1 MLRRLILLTRVR
13 MRFMD
18 TRKEVLFVLIEEY
31 ADWEF
36 ALLAPGLRRG
46 FGIWEPQYDV
56 RTVAADAGP
65 VMSIGGVRCLPD
77 YTFETIPDDYAALV
91 LVGGMNWWGEEARR
105 VVRLVEQALAR
116 QIVVGAI
123 CDASAFLGAH
133 GFLNDVDHTSNG
145 LAYLQN
151 RAGSAYSGAARY
163 RNVPSV
169 RDGNLVTANGVGFV
183 DFTCNMLAA
192 LNATQ
197 AGEIEAMRAAFT
209 SGMFTE
215 G

>member
-1 MLRRLILLTRVR
+1 MV
-13 MRFMD
+13 
-18 TRKEVLFVLIEEY
+18 
-31 ADWEF
+31 
-36 ALLAPGLRRG
+36 P
-46 FGIWEPQYDV
+46 
-56 RTVAADAGP
+56 
-65 VMSIGGVRCLPD
+65 
-77 YTFETIPDDYAALV
+77 
-91 LVGGMNWWGEEARR
+91 
-105 VVRLVEQALAR
+105 LVEQALAR

-151 RAGSAYSGAARY
+151 RAGSAYGGAARY

>member
-65 VMSIGGVRCLPD
+65 VMSIGVACRI
-77 YTFETIPDDYAALV
+77 IPSRRYP
-91 LVGGMNWWGEEARR
+91 MITPRWCWWA
-105 VVRLVEQALAR
+105 V
-116 QIVVGAI
+116 
-123 CDASAFLGAH
+123 
-133 GFLNDVDHTSNG
+133 
-145 LAYLQN
+145 
-151 RAGSAYSGAARY
+151 
-163 RNVPSV
+163 
-169 RDGNLVTANGVGFV
+169 
-183 DFTCNMLAA
+183 
-192 LNATQ
+192 
-197 AGEIEAMRAAFT
+197 
-209 SGMFTE
+209 
-215 G
+215 

>member
-1 MLRRLILLTRVR
+1 MNTC
-13 MRFMD
+13 
-18 TRKEVLFVLIEEY
+18 KEVLFVLIPEY

-46 FGIWEPQYDV
+46 FGIWEPKYEV
-56 RTVAADAGP
+56 RTVAADEGP

-77 YTFETIPDDYAALV
+77 YTFQTLPNDYAALV
-91 LVGGMNWWGEEARR
+91 LVGGMNWWGDQAQQ
-105 VVRLVEQALAR
+105 VVPLVQQALMR
-116 QIVVGAI
+116 QIVIGAI
-123 CDASAFLGAH
+123 CDASAFLGAN

-151 RAGSAYSGAARY
+151 RAGSAYSGAERY

-169 RDGNLVTANGVGFV
+169 RDGNLVTANGTGFL

-192 LNATQ
+192 LNAAQ
-197 AGEIEAMRAAFT
+197 EKEIEVMKAAFT
-209 SGMFTE
+209 SGMFPE
-215 G
+215 V

>member
-1 MLRRLILLTRVR
+1 
-13 MRFMD
+13 MD

-77 YTFETIPDDYAALV
+77 YTFETILDDYAALV

-105 VVRLVEQALAR
+105 VVPLVEQAQAR

-163 RNVPSV
+163 RSVPSV

>member
-1 MLRRLILLTRVR
+1 MS
-13 MRFMD
+13 MD
-18 TRKEVLFVLIEEY
+18 TRKEVLFVLIQEY

-46 FGIWEPQYDV
+46 FGVWEPRYEV
-56 RTVAADAGP
+56 RTVAADEGP
-65 VMSIGGVRCLPD
+65 VRSIGGVRCLPD

-105 VVRLVEQALAR
+105 VVPLVEQAQAR

-145 LAYLQN
+145 LTYLQS

-163 RNVPSV
+163 RNEPSV

-183 DFTCNMLAA
+183 DFTCNMLSALKAA
-192 LNATQ
+192 RQ
-197 AGEIEAMRAAFT
+197 QEIEAMRETFR
-209 SGMFTE
+209 SGMFTV

>member
-1 MLRRLILLTRVR
+1 
-13 MRFMD
+13 MD
-18 TRKEVLFVLIEEY
+18 TNNEILFVLIPEY

-46 FGIWEPQYDV
+46 FGIWEPQYEV
-56 RTVAADAGP
+56 RTVATDDGP

-77 YTFETIPDDYAALV
+77 YTFQTLPDDYAALV
-91 LVGGMNWWGEEARR
+91 LVGGANWWGEEAKR
-105 VVRLVEQALAR
+105 VVPLVKRAMAR

-123 CDASAFLGAH
+123 CDASAFLGAN
-133 GFLNDVDHTSNG
+133 GFLNDADHTSNG

-151 RAGSAYSGAARY
+151 KAGAAYNGASRY

-169 RDGNLVTANGVGFV
+169 RDGNLVTANGVGFL

-192 LNATQ
+192 LNAAQ
-197 AGEIEAMRAAFT
+197 EKEIEAMKAAFT
-209 SGMFTE
+209 SGMFPE
-215 G
+215 A

>member
-105 VVRLVEQALAR
+105 VVPLVEQALAR

-123 CDASAFLGAH
+123 CAASAFLGAH

>member
-1 MLRRLILLTRVR
+1 
-13 MRFMD
+13 MD

-105 VVRLVEQALAR
+105 VVPLVEQAQAR

-151 RAGSAYSGAARY
+151 RAGPAYSGAARY
-163 RNVPSV
+163 RSVLSV

-183 DFTCNMLAA
+183 DFTCNILAA

>member
-1 MLRRLILLTRVR
+1 
-13 MRFMD
+13 MD

-105 VVRLVEQALAR
+105 VVPLVEQAQAR

-145 LAYLQN
+145 LQN

-163 RNVPSV
+163 RSVPSV

>member
-1 MLRRLILLTRVR
+1 
-13 MRFMD
+13 MD

-65 VMSIGGVRCLPD
+65 VMSSGGVRCLPD

-105 VVRLVEQALAR
+105 VVPLVEQALAR

>member
-1 MLRRLILLTRVR
+1 
-13 MRFMD
+13 MD

-91 LVGGMNWWGEEARR
+91 LVGGMNWWGEEAP
-105 VVRLVEQALAR
+105 AG
-116 QIVVGAI
+116 GAAGR
-123 CDASAFLGAH
+123 ASAGPADRGWRDMRRFGIPR
-133 GFLNDVDHTSNG
+133 
-145 LAYLQN
+145 
-151 RAGSAYSGAARY
+151 RARLS
-163 RNVPSV
+163 
-169 RDGNLVTANGVGFV
+169 
-183 DFTCNMLAA
+183 
-192 LNATQ
+192 Q
-197 AGEIEAMRAAFT
+197 
-209 SGMFTE
+209 
-215 G
+215 

>member
-1 MLRRLILLTRVR
+1 MLRRLILLTKVR
-13 MRFMD
+13 MRFID

-105 VVRLVEQALAR
+105 VVPLVEQALAR

-151 RAGSAYSGAARY
+151 RAGSVYSGAARY

>member
-1 MLRRLILLTRVR
+1 
-13 MRFMD
+13 MD

-105 VVRLVEQALAR
+105 VVPLVEQAQAR

-123 CDASAFLGAH
+123 CDASAFLGAAFSMMSTTPRT
-133 GFLNDVDHTSNG
+133 GWPTCRTE
-145 LAYLQN
+145 
-151 RAGSAYSGAARY
+151 RA
-163 RNVPSV
+163 PP
-169 RDGNLVTANGVGFV
+169 T
-183 DFTCNMLAA
+183 AA
-192 LNATQ
+192 LRAT
-197 AGEIEAMRAAFT
+197 EACLRFATAIW
-209 SGMFTE
+209 
-215 G
+215 

>member
-1 MLRRLILLTRVR
+1 
-13 MRFMD
+13 MD

-46 FGIWEPQYDV
+46 FGIWAPQYYV

-105 VVRLVEQALAR
+105 VVPLVEQAQAR

-151 RAGSAYSGAARY
+151 RAGPAYSGAARY
-163 RNVPSV
+163 RSVPSV

>member
-1 MLRRLILLTRVR
+1 

-46 FGIWEPQYDV
+46 FGIWAPQYDV

-91 LVGGMNWWGEEARR
+91 LVGSMNWWGEEARR
-105 VVRLVEQALAR
+105 VVPLVEQAQAR

-151 RAGSAYSGAARY
+151 RAGPAYSGAARY
-163 RNVPSV
+163 RSVPSV

>member
-1 MLRRLILLTRVR
+1 
-13 MRFMD
+13 MD

-46 FGIWEPQYDV
+46 FGIWESQYDV

-91 LVGGMNWWGEEARR
+91 LVGGMNWWGEEALR
-105 VVRLVEQALAR
+105 VVPLVEHAQAR

-169 RDGNLVTANGVGFV
+169 RDGNLVTANGVGFL

>member
-1 MLRRLILLTRVR
+1 

-91 LVGGMNWWGEEARR
+91 LVGSMNWWGEEARR
-105 VVRLVEQALAR
+105 VVPLVEQAQAR

-163 RNVPSV
+163 RSVPSV

>member
-1 MLRRLILLTRVR
+1 
-13 MRFMD
+13 MD

-91 LVGGMNWWGEEARR
+91 LVGCMNWWGEEARR
-105 VVRLVEQALAR
+105 VLPLVEQAQAR

-163 RNVPSV
+163 RSVPSV

>member
-1 MLRRLILLTRVR
+1 MNTC
-13 MRFMD
+13 
-18 TRKEVLFVLIEEY
+18 KEVLFVLIPEY

-46 FGIWEPQYDV
+46 FGIWEPKYEV
-56 RTVAADAGP
+56 RTVAADEGP

-77 YTFETIPDDYAALV
+77 YTFQTLPNDYAALV
-91 LVGGMNWWGEEARR
+91 LVGGMNWWGDQAQQ
-105 VVRLVEQALAR
+105 VVPLVQQALMR
-116 QIVVGAI
+116 QIVIGAI
-123 CDASAFLGAH
+123 CDASAFLGTN

-151 RAGSAYSGAARY
+151 RAGSAYSGAERY

-169 RDGNLVTANGVGFV
+169 RDGNLVTANGTGFL

-192 LNATQ
+192 LNAAQ
-197 AGEIEAMRAAFT
+197 EKEIEVMKAAFT
-209 SGMFTE
+209 SGMFPE
-215 G
+215 V

>member
-1 MLRRLILLTRVR
+1 
-13 MRFMD
+13 MR
-18 TRKEVLFVLIEEY
+18 
-31 ADWEF
+31 
-36 ALLAPGLRRG
+36 
-46 FGIWEPQYDV
+46 
-56 RTVAADAGP
+56 
-65 VMSIGGVRCLPD
+65 SIGGVRCLPD

-105 VVRLVEQALAR
+105 VVPLVEQAQAR

-145 LAYLQN
+145 LTYLQS

-163 RNVPSV
+163 RNEPSV

-183 DFTCNMLAA
+183 DFTCNMLSALKAA
-192 LNATQ
+192 RQ
-197 AGEIEAMRAAFT
+197 QEIEAMRETFR
-209 SGMFTE
+209 SGMFTV